1 MLCAVGLERL
11 PWVGLLSRGLD
22 SDRLSIA
29 VVKVGAVAAATS
41 AVLNNTAVV
50 SAMATV
56 LRRTTKQLPSQLLLP
71 LSYAAILGGT
81 LTLIGTST
89 NLIVSSFLS
98 DQTGQ
103 GLLFGDFYRVSF
115 PVVLLCIG
123 AMVLTARWLPA
134 MTY

>member
-22 SDRLSIA
+22 SDRLSVA

-89 NLIVSSFLS
+89 NLIVSSFSVTKQVRGYCLVTS
-98 DQTGQ
+98 TGCH
-103 GLLFGDFYRVSF
+103 FPSFYYVS
-115 PVVLLCIG
+115 G
-123 AMVLTARWLPA
+123 RW
-134 MTY
+134 Y